1 MSYSYKRIFDNE
13 DLEYLMERHELAME
27 RIGSIC
33 DKCETDDAYYPY
45 FNQAALFLRS
55 VDGILLSA
63 IEGSFFKTSVN
74 RRIQANKD
82 LYTELRPRYYENS
95 YLNPSFAVRKLG
107 KEFGQLLSAIYAEL
121 RSCIIYAYSQNLEQV
136 LIREELF
143 LEIYYM
149 FIEAKSEGGKAPNFE
164 SVKETFKSFAFDYL
178 DLMLTD
184 SLGDSFA
191 NTESLPK
198 AIVMEADLGDSDYLY
213 DYGEYISDTELSM
226 ATFMAT
232 LSDDDIDRMAYTFT
246 EGYRLGFIATGKDIS
261 IKKTVE
267 IRYFLG
273 FERVVRKAVQ
283 NFKDMGLDAIIH
295 YSSPSFMLSRSV
307 IKRGIESTSI
317 NRQFDSDHEYDKVFY
332 FDHAFME
339 RKLESYRDCLDK
351 IKDMAAVY
359 GGPACIESFGEK
371 PFTPVKKEEKTSADA
386 QAKKLFTQY
395 SGRAGE
401 ILNRYV
407 KGEERSFTII
417 AFPTPAIGE
426 RFEDIFRET
435 ININTLNYELYRD
448 MQQIIID
455 TLDKADYVRVLGR
468 NGNRTDIKVQ
478 LVDITYPDKETKF
491 ENCVADVN
499 IPVGEVFTSPR
510 LEGTNGILH
519 VKEVFLN
526 GIQFVDLTLEFKDG
540 IIDNITC
547 GNYEDEEECKKFID
561 TYLLFN
567 HDTLPLG
574 EFAIGTN
581 TIAYKATKTYG
592 LDSIMPIL
600 IAEKTGPHFAVG
612 DTCYSHEEDVDTF
625 NPNGKRIVAKE
636 NSFSAKR
643 KADPQ
648 AAYFNCHT
656 DITIPYDELGSL
668 CAITDKKEEI
678 FILKD
683 GRFVLEGLEK
693 LNEPLDELS
702 ID

>member
-1 MSYSYKRIFDNE
+1 
-13 DLEYLMERHELAME
+13 
-27 RIGSIC
+27 
-33 DKCETDDAYYPY
+33 
-45 FNQAALFLRS
+45 
-55 VDGILLSA
+55 
-63 IEGSFFKTSVN
+63 
-74 RRIQANKD
+74 
-82 LYTELRPRYYENS
+82 
-95 YLNPSFAVRKLG
+95 
-107 KEFGQLLSAIYAEL
+107 
-121 RSCIIYAYSQNLEQV
+121 
-136 LIREELF
+136 
-143 LEIYYM
+143 
-149 FIEAKSEGGKAPNFE
+149 
-164 SVKETFKSFAFDYL
+164 
-178 DLMLTD
+178 
-184 SLGDSFA
+184 
-191 NTESLPK
+191 
-198 AIVMEADLGDSDYLY
+198 
-213 DYGEYISDTELSM
+213 
-226 ATFMAT
+226 
-232 LSDDDIDRMAYTFT
+232 
-246 EGYRLGFIATGKDIS
+246 
-261 IKKTVE
+261 
-267 IRYFLG
+267 
-273 FERVVRKAVQ
+273 
-283 NFKDMGLDAIIH
+283 
-295 YSSPSFMLSRSV
+295 
-307 IKRGIESTSI
+307 
-317 NRQFDSDHEYDKVFY
+317 
-332 FDHAFME
+332 
-339 RKLESYRDCLDK
+339 
-351 IKDMAAVY
+351 MAAVY

-371 PFTPVKKEEKTSADA
+371 AFTPVKKEEKTSADS
-386 QAKKLFTQY
+386 QTKKLFTQY
-395 SGRAGE
+395 SARAGE

-435 ININTLNYELYRD
+435 IDINTLNYELYRD

-455 TLDKADYVRVLGR
+455 TLDKADYVHVLGR
-468 NGNRTDIKVQ
+468 NSNRTDINVQ
-478 LVDITYPDKETKF
+478 LVDITDPNKETKF

-547 GNYEDEEECKKFID
+547 GNYEDKEECKKFID

-581 TIAYKATKTYG
+581 TVAYKATKTYG

-612 DTCYSHEEDVDTF
+612 DTCYSHEEDVETF
-625 NPNGKRIVAKE
+625 NPNGKKIVAKE

-643 KADPQ
+643 KTDMQ

-668 CAITDKKEEI
+668 SAIKNNKEEI

-683 GRFVLEGLEK
+683 GRFVLDGLEK
-693 LNEPLDELS
+693 LNEPLDELM

>member
-1 MSYSYKRIFDNE
+1 MSYSYKRLFDNE

-45 FNQAALFLRS
+45 FNQAALFLCS

-63 IEGSFFKTSVN
+63 MEGSFFKTSVN

-82 LYTELRPRYYENS
+82 LYIELRPRYYENS

-149 FIEAKSEGGKAPNFE
+149 FVEAKSESGKAPNFE

-178 DLMLTD
+178 DLMLAD

-351 IKDMAAVY
+351 IKDVAAVY

-371 PFTPVKKEEKTSADA
+371 PFTPVKKNEKTSADA

-435 ININTLNYELYRD
+435 IKINTLNYELYRD

-455 TLDKADYVRVLGR
+455 TLDKADYVHVLGR

-478 LVDITYPDKETKF
+478 LVDITNPDKETKF

-581 TIAYKATKTYG
+581 TVAYKATKTYG

-643 KADPQ
+643 KTDPQ

-702 ID
+702 SD

>member
-27 RIGSIC
+27 RISSIC

-63 IEGSFFKTSVN
+63 MEGSFFKTSVN

-82 LYTELRPRYYENS
+82 LYIELRPRYYENS

-149 FIEAKSEGGKAPNFE
+149 FVEAKSESGKAPNFE

-178 DLMLTD
+178 DLMLAD

-371 PFTPVKKEEKTSADA
+371 PFTPVKKNEKTSADA

-417 AFPTPAIGE
+417 AFPTPTIGE

-435 ININTLNYELYRD
+435 IKINTLNYELYRD

-455 TLDKADYVRVLGR
+455 TLDKADYVHVLGR

-478 LVDITYPDKETKF
+478 LVDITNPDKETKF

-526 GIQFVDLTLEFKDG
+526 GIQFVDLTLVFKDG

-581 TIAYKATKTYG
+581 TVAYKATKTYG

-643 KADPQ
+643 KTDPQ